1 VFLLRDSKQFIGLT
15 PLPVQA
21 ERGTLIPLQHVPV
34 NHQRGNGFRTS
45 GQEEPLGK
53 YQRSQRT
60 FILCIMASLVRR
72 SYSKFSE
79 LLLMIECGV
88 KYEVTI
94 GIPVFNVEKYIRDM
108 MDSALKQT
116 FPNIEYLIC
125 DDCGTDTS
133 MDIVREYQNNHS
145 RGKDIRIVRQPQNLG
160 VGEARNR
167 IVSEAKGDYLY
178 FLDADDI
185 ISPNAI
191 ELLYMHAK
199 KYDAEV
205 VYGSYQ
211 RIEETDEH
219 VSRTNICYPTIQFL
233 KEYEFASR
241 VYSEYGFLQGTTWNI
256 LICLKLFRKH
266 QLRYK
271 RINYLE
277 DYTLTIDLPTYV
289 NRAVMLSDIT
299 YFYYC
304 RAGSL
309 SNYHQRSCIK
319 KDEIIAT
326 IKAIEEVKKGN
337 YRLRDKPYFSKWMF
351 KVMMTCFYIVCSIL
365 RNEKIITPIF
375 PKREIR
381 DVLCPVLTL
390 SEVLGLR
397 EWRMKNLA
405 LYIWGVLPPSVSVA
419 IIKIVGKWKGLV
431 S

>member
-1 VFLLRDSKQFIGLT
+1 MK
-15 PLPVQA
+15 
-21 ERGTLIPLQHVPV
+21 ERG
-34 NHQRGNGFRTS
+34 
-45 GQEEPLGK
+45 
-53 YQRSQRT
+53 
-60 FILCIMASLVRR
+60 M
-72 SYSKFSE
+72 
-79 LLLMIECGV
+79 

-94 GIPVFNVEKYIRDM
+94 GIPVFNAEMHIRYM
-108 MDSALKQT
+108 MDSVLNQT
-116 FPNIEYLIC
+116 FQNIEFLIC

-145 RGKDIRIVRQPQNLG
+145 RGKDIRIVRQPQNMG
-160 VGEARNR
+160 VGESRNR
-167 IVSEAKGDYLY
+167 IVREAKGDYLY

-211 RIEETDEH
+211 RIEEIDEH
-219 VSRTNICYPTIQFL
+219 IRKTDICYPTIQFL
-233 KEYEFASR
+233 KEFEFANR

-256 LICLKLFRKH
+256 LICLELFRKC
-266 QLRYK
+266 QLCYK

-289 NRAVMLSDIT
+289 NRVVMLSDIT

-309 SNYHQRSCIK
+309 SNYQKRSCIR
-319 KDEIIAT
+319 KDEIIET
-326 IKAIEEVKKGN
+326 IKALEEVKKGN
-337 YRLRDKPYFSKWMF
+337 CRLRDKPYFSKWMF

-375 PKREIR
+375 AKREIR

-390 SEVLGLR
+390 SEVFGLK

-405 LYIWGVLPPSVSVA
+405 LYILGVLPPAISVA